1 MQKLYVA
8 GVDEVG
14 RGPLA
19 GPVMAAAV
27 ILPAGLHIDGLRD
40 SKKLTPKQRQY
51 LHDIILDK
59 ALAVAI
65 ASVDHKRI
73 DEINIRRAAL
83 EVMKQAVLS
92 LSIQPDRVMV
102 DGRDMLDITIPQQAV
117 IGGDDLIA
125 CISAASVVAKVTR
138 DRLMVQY
145 HDKYPQYDF
154 IHNKGYGTQKHIE
167 AIRKY
172 GICPIHRITFTK
184 KFISEARP

>member
-65 ASVDHKRI
+65 ASVDHERI
-73 DEINIRRAAL
+73 DEINIRMAAL
-83 EVMKQAVLS
+83 EVMKQAILS

-102 DGRDMLDITIPQQAV
+102 DGGDTLDITIPQQAV

-167 AIRKY
+167 AIREY

-184 KFISEARP
+184 KFISGTQL